1 MAKVHESSF
10 ITTLA
15 AMEAMEREQ
24 AEAEARRLTA
34 EYEWRERRFAA
45 ETRAAEQ
52 RARLAEEDRQR
63 ALQREQE
70 QQAAR
75 LRAQHLIAVQ
85 RACSEA
91 DARYERERLSLLQQ
105 HEQSM
110 AQLRAEARVSA
121 LKRWLAFSVLLSAG
135 AAVLSLLLFDAVST
149 ARAAAR
155 ASAARENELSGALQL
170 AEQELLTVRQ
180 KQETPAANLTPL
192 SGNPNPRSSRP

>member
-24 AEAEARRLTA
+24 EAAEARRLSA

-70 QQAAR
+70 QQTAR

-91 DARYERERLSLLQQ
+91 DTRYERERLSLLQQ

-121 LKRWLAFSVLLSAG
+121 LKRWLAFSVSLSTV
-135 AAVLSLLLFDAVST
+135 AAVLLLLLLDAAST

-155 ASAARENELSGALQL
+155 ASSVRENELSNALL
-170 AEQELLTVRQ
+170 HAEQELLAARRQ
-180 KQETPAANLTPL
+180 LAARAQSATPP
-192 SGNPNPRSSRP
+192 